1 MVALPECYLALIVE
15 RKTLEKVSVA
25 RGDEGGAAVWVLLHH
40 AVLTTNAFFSD
51 VNFPFFARG
60 LLGVDFFFVLS
71 GFIIAFASSRMLA
84 AGKTLGEYFSH
95 RFVRIYVPYLPVG
108 VALYFAYQL
117 LPDLSAADRQIG
129 LLTSFTLIPTTEAT
143 ALSVAWTLK
152 HELLFYLL
160 FASIFISRTL
170 FFGVMGTWLVAIFFL
185 RQLMAIPDV
194 GFLQVLLSPLNLWF
208 YVGMAVFLC
217 PQFCLSRIG
226 YWAGFLVLAG
236 ALYVLVINGFSRIY
250 IGLVFAAMIVL
261 FTKVENLEVPA
272 PRFLLYLGAASYSV
286 YLVHNPAQSV
296 IARILPILS
305 ESWSPVLAFWAI
317 VGASLA
323 AGIIYFALYEKHA
336 IAWCKSKT
344 TEFFRARAKSSEI
357 EPARD

>member
-1 MVALPECYLALIVE
+1 MKKFLW
-15 RKTLEKVSVA
+15 LEVM
-25 RGDEGGAAVWVLLHH
+25 RGGAAVWVLLHH
-40 AVLTTNAFFSD
+40 AVLTTNSFFEEVD
-51 VNFPFFARG
+51 FPFFARG

-84 AGKTLGEYFSH
+84 RGKTLGEYFSH
-95 RFVRIYVPYLPVG
+95 RIVRIYVPYLPVG

-117 LPDLSAADRQIG
+117 LPDLSAADREIG
-129 LLTSFTLIPTTEAT
+129 LLTSFTLLPTAEAT

-160 FASIFISRTL
+160 FASIFISRA
-170 FFGVMGTWLVAIFFL
+170 FFIGVMGAWLVGIVFL
-185 RQLMAIPDV
+185 RQWLEVPDS
-194 GFLQVLLSPLNLWF
+194 GFLQVLLNPLNLWF
-208 YVGMAVFLC
+208 YVGIAVFLC
-217 PQFCLSRIG
+217 PQFRLSRNA
-226 YWAGFLVLAG
+226 YWAGFLMLAT

-250 IGLVFAAMIVL
+250 IGLVFATMIIL

-296 IARILPILS
+296 IARILPIIS
-305 ESWSPVLAFWAI
+305 ESWSPVLAFWVI
-317 VGASLA
+317 SGASLV
-323 AGIIYFALYEKHA
+323 AGIIYFAFYEKHVV
-336 IAWCKSKT
+336 AWCKSKT
-344 TEFFRARAKSSEI
+344 NEYFRTKAKSFGV

>member
-1 MVALPECYLALIVE
+1 MKKYLW
-15 RKTLEKVSVA
+15 LEVM
-25 RGDEGGAAVWVLLHH
+25 RGGAAVWVLLHH
-40 AVLTTNAFFSD
+40 AVLTTNAFFEGVD
-51 VNFPFFARG
+51 FPFFARG

-84 AGKTLGEYFSH
+84 KGKTLGEYFSH
-95 RFVRIYVPYLPVG
+95 RLVRIYVPYLPVG

-117 LPDLSAADRQIG
+117 LPDLSAADREIG
-129 LLTSFTLIPTTEAT
+129 LLTSFTLLPTAEAT

-170 FFGVMGTWLVAIFFL
+170 FICVMGGWLLAILLL
-185 RQLMAIPDV
+185 RQLLEVPGS
-194 GFLQVLLSPLNLWF
+194 GFLQVLLNPLNLWF
-208 YVGMAVFLC
+208 YVGMTVFFC
-217 PQFCLSRIG
+217 PQFNLSRIG
-226 YWAGFLVLAG
+226 YWAGFLVLAS
-236 ALYVLVINGFSRIY
+236 ALYVLVINGYGRLY

-286 YLVHNPAQSV
+286 YLVHSPVQSV
-296 IARILPILS
+296 LARVLPIIS
-305 ESWSPVLAFWAI
+305 ENWSPVLAFWVI
-317 VGASLA
+317 SGASLV
-323 AGIIYFALYEKHA
+323 AGIIYFAFYEKHA
-336 IAWCKSKT
+336 VAWCKSKT
-344 TEFFRARAKSSEI
+344 NEYFRAKAKSFEV

>member
-1 MVALPECYLALIVE
+1 M
-15 RKTLEKVSVA
+15 
-25 RGDEGGAAVWVLLHH
+25 LLHH
-40 AVLTTNAFFSD
+40 AVLTTNAFFEGVD
-51 VNFPFFARG
+51 FPFFARG

-84 AGKTLGEYFSH
+84 KGKTLCEYFSH
-95 RFVRIYVPYLPVG
+95 RIVRIYVPYLPVG
-108 VALYFAYQL
+108 VVLYFAYQL
-117 LPDLSAADRQIG
+117 LPDLSATDREIG
-129 LLTSFTLIPTTEAT
+129 LLTSFTLLPTAEAT

-160 FASIFISRTL
+160 FASIFISRAL
-170 FFGVMGTWLVAIFFL
+170 FIGVMGAWLVGIVFL
-185 RQLMAIPDV
+185 RQWLEVPDS
-194 GFLQVLLSPLNLWF
+194 GFLQVLLNPLNLWF
-208 YVGMAVFLC
+208 YVGMILSLC
-217 PQFCLSRIG
+217 PQFRLSRIA
-226 YWAGFLVLAG
+226 YWAGFLVFAM

-250 IGLVFAAMIVL
+250 IGLVFAAMIIL

-296 IARILPILS
+296 IARILPMLS
-305 ESWSPVLAFWAI
+305 ENWSPVLAFWVI
-317 VGASLA
+317 TGASLV

-336 IAWCKSKT
+336 ISFFKMKT
-344 TEFFRARAKSSEI
+344 NEQFRKRTKYFEV

>member
-1 MVALPECYLALIVE
+1 M
-15 RKTLEKVSVA
+15 
-25 RGDEGGAAVWVLLHH
+25 LLHH
-40 AVLTTNAFFSD
+40 AVLTTNTFFED
-51 VNFPFFARG
+51 VDFPFFARG

-95 RFVRIYVPYLPVG
+95 RIVRIYVPYLPVG
-108 VALYFAYQL
+108 VALYFACQL
-117 LPDLSAADRQIG
+117 LPDMSAADREIG
-129 LLTSFTLIPTTEAT
+129 LLTSFTLLPTVEAT

-160 FASIFISRTL
+160 FASIFISRAL
-170 FFGVMGTWLVAIFFL
+170 FIGVMGAWLVGIVFL
-185 RQLMAIPDV
+185 RQWLEVPDS
-194 GFLQVLLSPLNLWF
+194 GFLQVLLNPLNLWF

-217 PQFCLSRIG
+217 PQFRLSRIA
-226 YWAGFLVLAG
+226 YWAGFLVLAS

-250 IGLVFAAMIVL
+250 IGLVFAATIVL

-296 IARILPILS
+296 IARILPMLS
-305 ESWSPVLAFWAI
+305 ENWSPVLAFWVI
-317 VGASLA
+317 SGASLV

-336 IAWCKSKT
+336 ISWFKAKT
-344 TEFFRARAKSSEI
+344 TEHFRNRAKSFEVD
-357 EPARD
+357 PVRD